1 VTTPDISIV
10 IPAYHAAGTIDRCLQ
25 ALSAQT
31 ILRSRYEILVVDD
44 GSADGT
50 ADRVRA
56 WPGVRLLTQPHA
68 GPAAARNLG
77 VAHARGE
84 IVLFT
89 DADCAPAEDWVER
102 MTAPFRLAADGS
114 ESPGGAPAA
123 ALLVAG
129 TKGAY
134 LTQQQEPVARFVQ
147 LEYETRYE
155 RMARHDTIDFVDTYS
170 AGYRRDILIENGGF
184 DSTFPEASVED
195 QELSFRLARQGHPML
210 FVPDARVYHWGHP
223 RNLGEYWRK
232 KFKIGYWKVLVHR
245 RHPDK
250 LVRDSHTP
258 QSLKVQILL
267 LGFGALC
274 AIGGLFW
281 APLAWTAGIAGLLFL
296 LTTLP
301 FVRMAWRRD
310 RWVAVAS
317 PALLLVRALAL
328 GSGFAVGLVAHTLAR
343 PR

>member
-1 VTTPDISIV
+1 MTTPDISIV

-31 ILRSRYEILVVDD
+31 IPRDRYEILVVDD

-50 ADRVRA
+50 VERVRA
-56 WPGVRLLTQPHA
+56 WPGIRLLPQPHA
-68 GPAAARNLG
+68 GAAAARNRG
-77 VAHARGE
+77 VAHARGQ

-89 DADCAPAEDWVER
+89 DADCAPAHDWVER
-102 MTAPFRLAADGS
+102 MTAPFQLEADGS
-114 ESPGGAPAA
+114 RSRARAH
-123 ALLVAG
+123 VVG

-134 LTQQQEPVARFVQ
+134 LTQQRELVARFVQ
-147 LEYETRYE
+147 LEYETKYE

-170 AGYRRDILIENGGF
+170 AGYRREILIENGGF
-184 DSTFPEASVED
+184 DTTFPEASVED

-223 RNLGEYWRK
+223 RNLGQYWRK
-232 KFKIGYWKVLVHR
+232 KFRIGYWKVLVHR

-267 LGFGALC
+267 LGFGGLG
-274 AIGGLFW
+274 AIGALLWGPLVW
-281 APLAWTAGIAGLLFL
+281 AAGIAGLLFL

-343 PR
+343 RRQPA